1 MYKMSLLANFVFC
14 VFYYIK
20 KELTWLFKKKKKKK
34 TQMLTSQLQR
44 SVDLGWDPGTYIFW
58 GRGKL
63 PWWFLMLLQWK
74 CLGLAVQEVRLFLWN
89 TELIQC
95 NSAAMRVMDH
105 SMSASIATAEWT
117 QRLPK

>member
-1 MYKMSLLANFVFC
+1 MYKMSLLANFIFC

-20 KELTWLFKKKKKKK
+20 KELTWLFEKKKK

-44 SVDLGWDPGTYIFW
+44 SVDLGWDSGTYIFW

-74 CLGLAVQEVRLFLWN
+74 CLGLAAQEVRLFLWN

-95 NSAAMRVMDH
+95 NSAAMLMMDH